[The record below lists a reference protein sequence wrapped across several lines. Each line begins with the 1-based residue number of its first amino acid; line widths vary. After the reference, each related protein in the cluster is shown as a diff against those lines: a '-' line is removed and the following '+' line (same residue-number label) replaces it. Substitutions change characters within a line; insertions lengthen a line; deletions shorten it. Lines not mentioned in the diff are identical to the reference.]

1 MALEITVRLTRYDPV
16 IKEISPFTTPREFLL
31 WGHRFFPIL
40 VFTMVSIKKVFY
52 VDLEK
57 HHQRVLVHML
67 EKNMVSLH
75 VCAKVANISRGSLTT
90 MFLRE
95 GNGGRTAEFEPRII
109 AGTWKHQRN

>member
-1 MALEITVRLTRYDPV
+1 MCIEVTVRLTRYDPV

-40 VFTMVSIKKVFY
+40 VFAVVSIKKVFF

-57 HHQRVLVHML
+57 HHQRILIHML

-75 VCAKVANISRGSLTT
+75 LFRVKFAHV
-90 MFLRE
+90 
-95 GNGGRTAEFEPRII
+95 
-109 AGTWKHQRN
+109 